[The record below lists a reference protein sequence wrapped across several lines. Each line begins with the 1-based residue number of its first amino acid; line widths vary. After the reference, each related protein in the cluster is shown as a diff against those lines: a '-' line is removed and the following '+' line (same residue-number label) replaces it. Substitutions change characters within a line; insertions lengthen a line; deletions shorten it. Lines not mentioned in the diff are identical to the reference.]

1 MGVANNVNLHRHLH
15 KLVQIPVIPVTDK
28 VQPNVSNNNKKPRL
42 LKVNLVEEKE
52 KARSLNR

>member
-1 MGVANNVNLHRHLH
+1 MGVANNVNLLPRLH